1 MKNTL
6 RYLFA
11 GLLFGIVLTKAE
23 IISWYRIYEMFHFDS
38 FHMYGIIGSA
48 ILIGIVGI
56 RAIKK
61 LGFKSIDGN
70 PINIPDKNM
79 SITRYLAGGIIFGLG
94 WALAGACPGPVYILI
109 GNGFTVMLFVLA
121 MGLLGTYT
129 YGALR
134 DKLPH

>member
-11 GLLFGIVLTKAE
+11 GLLFGVVLTKAE
-23 IISWYRIYEMFHFDS
+23 IISWYRIYEMFHFDA

-56 RAIKK
+56 RVIKK
-61 LGFKSIDGN
+61 LGVKSIDGN
-70 PINIPDKNM
+70 PINIPAKDM
-79 SITRYLAGGIIFGLG
+79 SITRYLAGGVIFGLG

-121 MGLLGTYT
+121 MALLGTYT